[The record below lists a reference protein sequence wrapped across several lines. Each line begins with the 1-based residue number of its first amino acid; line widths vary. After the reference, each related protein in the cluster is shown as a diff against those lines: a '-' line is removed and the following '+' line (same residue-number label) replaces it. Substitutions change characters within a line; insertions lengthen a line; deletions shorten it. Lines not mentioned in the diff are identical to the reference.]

1 MPGVN
6 GNLPQAYHNGSWKNW
21 SEVKGKFN
29 GEWENASDVFVK
41 EDGEWE
47 QVWVRLTAPTNGA
60 SSVGSG
66 VFNISWT
73 AGVGQEGFKLY
84 RNGVFVKNVTSGT
97 STTDPVPAFATNY
110 TYTVSSYAGSTES
123 SQISCG
129 TVQATGPTN
138 GTSSMPT
145 YDSKTASI
153 SWTAGVGHQG
163 FKLYRNG
170 TFVKD
175 VAGTSTTDVV
185 PSWQTN
191 YTYTVAP
198 YAGAVTGSQISCGA
212 AVSGDIGPTTTP
224 SISIAADWA
233 YSSDTWNGSSFL
245 ATFSWSTVYGTRT
258 GYYYVV
264 RDQNNTFISD
274 GFTSSPSVT
283 VAVPQDT
290 GRRVV
295 VQNYFVDNRN
305 ILQSYCYFSDD
316 LLW

>member
-41 EDGEWE
+41 EDGEWK
-47 QVWVRLTAPTNGA
+47 QVWVRLTAPSNGT
-60 SSVGSG
+60 SSVGTG
-66 VFNISWT
+66 VFNVSWT

-97 STTDPVPAFATNY
+97 STTDPVPAFGTNY
-110 TYTVSSYAGSTES
+110 AYTVSSYSGSTES

-145 YDSKTASI
+145 YSSKTASI

-233 YSSDTWNGSSFL
+233 YSSDTWNNASFL
-245 ATFSWSTVYGTRT
+245 ATFSWSRPYAGT

-264 RDQNNTFISD
+264 RDQNNTFIYD
-274 GFTSSPSVT
+274 GFTSSASVT

-305 ILQSYCYFSDD
+305 ILQ
-316 LLW
+316 